1 MRARPSLARAPA
13 RGEVKLHHYRRLPLQ
28 PPLFLLRLKLLAER
42 LQTLRQPFARSSGW
56 PRLQVPK
63 MRILRPMPPAR
74 LRKTALRAASLY
86 HRTAGL
92 RAELPPSSAALVD
105 APVKGKGMK
114 KIDIIANYRNYTCGG
129 REWKVVKERK
139 NTQ

>member
-63 MRILRPMPPAR
+63 MRILRPMQLAFAR
-74 LRKTALRAASLY
+74 PLSVQHHFTTEPLGFAQNFRLQVLLSLTHLLR
-86 HRTAGL
+86 
-92 RAELPPSSAALVD
+92 
-105 APVKGKGMK
+105 GK
-114 KIDIIANYRNYTCGG
+114 A
-129 REWKVVKERK
+129 
-139 NTQ
+139 